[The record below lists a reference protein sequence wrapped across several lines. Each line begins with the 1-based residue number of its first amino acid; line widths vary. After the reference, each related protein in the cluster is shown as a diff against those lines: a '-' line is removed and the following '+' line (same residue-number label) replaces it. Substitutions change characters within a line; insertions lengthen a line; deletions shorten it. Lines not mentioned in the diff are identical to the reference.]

1 MCLRFHKA
9 IYLHATPSCLF
20 THLLS
25 RKKLTRPPVFVITIM
40 AFFYLYRTLS
50 AMTSSDQK
58 TPSDA
63 LSENSDSLENSS
75 SNETVTETSI
85 ADDMSVKG
93 NESSEESDESLLDEE
108 TAGAQHPE
116 CKITMESVA
125 PDVVVATL
133 ETIDPDA
140 PSEDGDLTS
149 DSESAASADLKSE
162 IPREAETK
170 DAKIQE
176 EPSSNNENSDTSD
189 SSEMSESSERN
200 DVSEKASDTKNIQ
213 QTTQQEADAEVT
225 VEADNIDSTNN
236 DMKSKDAFAS
246 VAPTSLAE
254 DSNDESGVKSS
265 IIQQNIAG
273 EKKAATDKEHATS
286 NDKDENRETIPA
298 AKPNK
303 VANESNTSSEDE
315 QPIDEITDTNK
326 DSDKP
331 SKENSENQED
341 EVKKEKEAKLE
352 SYKQF
357 AAEQFSNQ
365 KVDYPE
371 VRVRIEANALPSK
384 MYFIMNVLSAIIAS
398 YGLVTNSAAV
408 VIGAMLVAM
417 MLGPITGVAL
427 AIIDHRMPLL
437 RKSLVTV
444 LLGISLVLVV
454 GFIVGWLHKDQPL
467 TAEILS
473 RTQPTSMDLMIALA
487 GGTAGAYAM
496 VSPHLS
502 VAVVGVAVATALV
515 PPLAASGI
523 LFANGELQLGF
534 GALLLAITNIIAIQ
548 FTNALVLWVLGFRR
562 LVKDDY
568 KSNTYLT
575 FLQRNAITLLL
586 LGGLGTYLT
595 INLQTNAKQQ
605 VFESSVKEAINSYF
619 IDKGNVLTNTQFD
632 TATENQVVRAV
643 IRGET
648 TPSSYDVRQIESIIT
663 KDMAENFPDYLPI
676 KLQLRYLPVQVI
688 ESDPLIQDKL
698 DKTDAAILT
707 N

>member
-1 MCLRFHKA
+1 
-9 IYLHATPSCLF
+9 
-20 THLLS
+20 
-25 RKKLTRPPVFVITIM
+25 
-40 AFFYLYRTLS
+40 
-50 AMTSSDQK
+50 MTSVDKQK
-58 TPSDA
+58 A
-63 LSENSDSLENSS
+63 HHSS
-75 SNETVTETSI
+75 SHT
-85 ADDMSVKG
+85 ADTTAPSRT
-93 NESSEESDESLLDEE
+93 DESLE
-108 TAGAQHPE
+108 TPTTKTDTDVEPTVTDDAEIENSADNSRGDDNRSNDNGGDDDDNDDDMACAKPPE
-116 CKITMESVA
+116 SKISMESIA

-133 ETIDPDA
+133 ETTDPDA
-140 PSEDGDLTS
+140 PSANDQPT
-149 DSESAASADLKSE
+149 SESEPLNPDADTEQTPTQTAEQAST
-162 IPREAETK
+162 P
-170 DAKIQE
+170 
-176 EPSSNNENSDTSD
+176 
-189 SSEMSESSERN
+189 
-200 DVSEKASDTKNIQ
+200 VSQ
-213 QTTQQEADAEVT
+213 QQ
-225 VEADNIDSTNN
+225 
-236 DMKSKDAFAS
+236 
-246 VAPTSLAE
+246 
-254 DSNDESGVKSS
+254 
-265 IIQQNIAG
+265 
-273 EKKAATDKEHATS
+273 
-286 NDKDENRETIPA
+286 
-298 AKPNK
+298 
-303 VANESNTSSEDE
+303 
-315 QPIDEITDTNK
+315 TDTNAFDQEYDK
-326 DSDKP
+326 ENDQGHDNSEVNEEQQNPENAEQQTKTTDAEQLKASKTTDKPATDDSDQ
-331 SKENSENQED
+331 QED
-341 EVKKEKEAKLE
+341 EIKEEKEAKLE

-371 VRVRIEANALPSK
+371 VRVKIEANALPSR
-384 MYFIMNVLSAIIAS
+384 MYFIMNILSAIIAS

-437 RKSLVTV
+437 RKSLITV
-444 LLGISLVLVV
+444 LLGITLVLIV

-523 LFANGELQLGF
+523 LFANGEMQLGF
-534 GALLLAITNIIAIQ
+534 GALLLAVTNIIAIQ

-562 LVKDDY
+562 LVDDDY
-568 KSNTYLT
+568 KSSNYLT
-575 FLQRNAITLLL
+575 FLQRNAVTLLL

-605 VFESSVKEAINSYF
+605 VFESSVKEAINRYF

-632 TATENQVVRAV
+632 STEQNQVVRAV

-648 TPSSYDVRQIESIIT
+648 TPSAYDVQQIETRIT
-663 KDMAENFPDYLPI
+663 QDMAKNFPDYLPI

-688 ESDPLIQDKL
+688 ESNPLTQDKL

-707 N
+707 NSR

>member
-1 MCLRFHKA
+1 
-9 IYLHATPSCLF
+9 
-20 THLLS
+20 
-25 RKKLTRPPVFVITIM
+25 
-40 AFFYLYRTLS
+40 
-50 AMTSSDQK
+50 MTSVDKQK
-58 TPSDA
+58 A
-63 LSENSDSLENSS
+63 HHSS
-75 SNETVTETSI
+75 SHT
-85 ADDMSVKG
+85 ADTTAPSRT
-93 NESSEESDESLLDEE
+93 DESLE
-108 TAGAQHPE
+108 TPTTKTDTDVEPTVTDDAEIENSADNSRGSDNRSNDNGGDDNDDDMACAKPPDS
-116 CKITMESVA
+116 KVSMESIA

-133 ETIDPDA
+133 ETTDPDA
-140 PSEDGDLTS
+140 PSANDQPT
-149 DSESAASADLKSE
+149 SES
-162 IPREAETK
+162 
-170 DAKIQE
+170 
-176 EPSSNNENSDTSD
+176 EPLNPD
-189 SSEMSESSERN
+189 
-200 DVSEKASDTKNIQ
+200 
-213 QTTQQEADAEVT
+213 ADAEQT
-225 VEADNIDSTNN
+225 PTQTAEQASTPV
-236 DMKSKDAFAS
+236 S
-246 VAPTSLAE
+246 
-254 DSNDESGVKSS
+254 
-265 IIQQNIAG
+265 QQ
-273 EKKAATDKEHATS
+273 
-286 NDKDENRETIPA
+286 
-298 AKPNK
+298 
-303 VANESNTSSEDE
+303 
-315 QPIDEITDTNK
+315 QTDTNALDQEYDK
-326 DSDKP
+326 ENDQGHDNSEVNEEQQNPENAEQQTKTTDAEQLKASKTTDKPATDDSDQ
-331 SKENSENQED
+331 QED
-341 EVKKEKEAKLE
+341 EIKEEKEAKLE

-371 VRVRIEANALPSK
+371 VRVKIEANALPSR
-384 MYFIMNVLSAIIAS
+384 MYFIMNILSAIIAS

-437 RKSLVTV
+437 RKSLITV
-444 LLGISLVLVV
+444 LLGITLVLVV

-523 LFANGELQLGF
+523 LFANGEMQLGF
-534 GALLLAITNIIAIQ
+534 GALLLAVTNIIAIQ

-562 LVKDDY
+562 LVDDDY
-568 KSNTYLT
+568 KSSNYLT
-575 FLQRNAITLLL
+575 FLQRNAVTLLL

-605 VFESSVKEAINSYF
+605 VFESSVKEAINHYF

-632 TATENQVVRAV
+632 TTEQNQVVRAV

-648 TPSSYDVRQIESIIT
+648 TPSAYDVQQIETRIT
-663 KDMAENFPDYLPI
+663 QDMAKNFPDYLPI

-688 ESDPLIQDKL
+688 ESNPLTQNKL

-707 N
+707 NSR